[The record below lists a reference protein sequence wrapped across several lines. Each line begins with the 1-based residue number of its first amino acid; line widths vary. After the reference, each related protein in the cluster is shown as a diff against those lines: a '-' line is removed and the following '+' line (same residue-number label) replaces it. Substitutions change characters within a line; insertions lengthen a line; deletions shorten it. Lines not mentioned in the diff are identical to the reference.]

1 MFKLSKNWITEG
13 ISDAEYR
20 QYLLMAYLRDI
31 HHVFKNKI
39 LYPPLSELIEH
50 YRHLIQIKNNL
61 QNIKYAHK
69 ELKGIDWQNMK
80 LLYDNPPGNPEYQSS
95 EIDVIEK
102 VIDFGIPKMEKEIEY
117 GKQIFDEIETHLQ
130 YATVGLT
137 PLNKSIG
144 YLFIQNY
151 PAPELLIY
159 KYEISSLYA
168 EIEPEH
174 TPDQKNTAFKSL
186 KTEYLATYTMSISKS
201 LTSIKQEIIKQHP
214 DIPNPA
220 VYGFFPSVT
229 ASMEYTILPIVK
241 RIMLKIAG

>member
-31 HHVFKNKI
+31 HNVFKNKI

-50 YRHLIQIKNNL
+50 YRHLIQIKKNL
-61 QNIKYAHK
+61 QNIKYARK

-80 LLYDNPPGNPEYQSS
+80 LLYDTPSDNPEYQSS

-102 VIDFGIPKMEKEIEY
+102 VIDFGIPRIEKEIQY
-117 GKQIFDEIETHLQ
+117 GKQIFDEIENHLK
-130 YATVGLT
+130 YVTVGIT
-137 PLNKSIG
+137 PLHKNLG
-144 YLFIQNY
+144 YIFIQNY
-151 PAPELLIY
+151 PSSDFLVY

-168 EIEPEH
+168 ETDFEK
-174 TPDQKNTAFKSL
+174 TPDQNNTMFKSL
-186 KTEYLATYTMSISKS
+186 KTEYLSTYTLTISKS
-201 LTSIKQEIIKQHP
+201 LTSIKQEIVSQNP

-229 ASMEYTILPIVK
+229 ASMEYTILPVVK